1 MLEAAPGSRDSI
13 RPSQAYT
20 NEATEKKRMA
30 ATSQAQQ
37 PVGASQS
44 SLRTAALAMFALL
57 LVAYTLMAAD
67 RYLISML
74 GTDIRQAL
82 NLSLPQMGT
91 LTTTFT
97 LGIAIAGL
105 PSGALIARTSRR
117 TVLLLGIALFSIAT
131 LLFTQATGFASMF
144 VLIVMQGAGMS
155 FLATSMF
162 ALSASYFSKT
172 RVAALGIVNVC
183 FGLGSILGPR
193 VIGTIQS
200 NTGTWQPPMLIFG
213 FTGVGLA
220 ILCALLVRSWFTET
234 KRAAEHVEHAGG
246 ADSLMNRNTL
256 ILSMLSVLYGLTVYG
271 WLGLYPTFLRDVLH
285 LTPAE
290 VGGVMPFFGLGS
302 LTAFFAGQLGDRF
315 PTKVILISAS
325 LVLVVL
331 GFFLYVP
338 DLNIVMYRVMALLVG
353 IFGAAIVYTNL
364 AGGHLKALRHGL
376 ANKGSSMFV
385 TSVYAGGAFGGL
397 MMGSMVASWGW
408 QVAGQIQVSLLS
420 LLAVILTF
428 ALRPSEFSK

>member
-1 MLEAAPGSRDSI
+1 
-13 RPSQAYT
+13 
-20 NEATEKKRMA
+20 MA
-30 ATSQAQQ
+30 STSQAQQ
-37 PVGASQS
+37 PVASQS
-44 SLRTAALAMFALL
+44 SLSTAALAMFALL

-74 GTDIRQAL
+74 GTDIREAL

-117 TVLLLGIALFSIAT
+117 TVLLLGIALFSVAT

-183 FGLGSILGPR
+183 FGLGSFLGPWA
-193 VIGTIQS
+193 IGNIRS
-200 NTGTWQPPMLIFG
+200 NTGTWQPPMLVFG
-213 FTGVGLA
+213 LTGVGLA

-234 KRAAEHVEHAGG
+234 KRTAEHGEHVGG

-256 ILSMLSVLYGLTVYG
+256 IFCVLSVLYGLTVYG
-271 WLGLYPTFLRDVLH
+271 WLGLYPTFLRDVLN

-315 PTKVILISAS
+315 PTKVILSSAS

-331 GFFLYVP
+331 GFFLYLP
-338 DLNIVMYRVMALLVG
+338 GLSIATYKVMALLVG
-353 IFGAAIVYTNL
+353 IFGAAIIYTNL
-364 AGGHLKALRHGL
+364 AGGHIKALRRSL

-385 TSVYAGGAFGGL
+385 TSMYAGGAFGGL
-397 MMGSMVASWGW
+397 IMGSMVANWGW
-408 QVAGQIQVSLLS
+408 GVAGQIQVSLLS
-420 LLAVILTF
+420 LLSALLTF
-428 ALRPSEFSK
+428 GLRPGEFSK

>member
-1 MLEAAPGSRDSI
+1 
-13 RPSQAYT
+13 
-20 NEATEKKRMA
+20 MA
-30 ATSQAQQ
+30 ATSQAQE
-37 PVGASQS
+37 PVGANQS
-44 SLRTAALAMFALL
+44 ALRTTALAMFALL

-74 GTDIRQAL
+74 GTDIRGAL

-117 TVLLLGIALFSIAT
+117 TVLLLGIVLFSVAT

-183 FGLGSILGPR
+183 FGLGSFLGPWA
-193 VIGTIQS
+193 IGNIRS
-200 NTGTWQPPMLIFG
+200 NTGAWQPPMLVFG
-213 FTGVGLA
+213 LTGVGLA

-234 KRAAEHVEHAGG
+234 KRAAEHGEHAGG

-256 ILSMLSVLYGLTVYG
+256 IFSVLSVLYGLTVYG
-271 WLGLYPTFLRDVLH
+271 WLGLYPTFLRDVLS

-315 PTKVILISAS
+315 PTKVILSSSS

-331 GFFLYVP
+331 GFFLYLP
-338 DLNIVMYRVMALLVG
+338 GLSIATYKIMALLVG

-364 AGGHLKALRHGL
+364 AGGHIKALRGNL

-385 TSVYAGGAFGGL
+385 SSMYAGGAFGGL

-408 QVAGQIQVSLLS
+408 QIAGQIQVSLLS
-420 LLAVILTF
+420 LLAVLLTF
-428 ALRPSEFSK
+428 ALRPAEFSK